1 MADCRRIV
9 MIPIDKSGNSK
20 RIFEWYFNKLRKDND
35 KVILI
40 HVYTVPLMSTPT
52 ARFGY
57 SVSLT
62 EWEGVQSSVDK
73 EILQRISEFEELCRG
88 NNLQFK
94 TIYKT
99 GEPGVVI
106 CEHAHREHVSLI
118 LMGTRGLGKFAR
130 ALLGSVSKYVILHS
144 GLPVLVMPPDTGG
157 K

>member
-1 MADCRRIV
+1 MADSQRTV

-20 RIFEWYFNKLRKDND
+20 RLFEWYFEKLRKDND
-35 KVILI
+35 RVILI
-40 HVYTVPLMSTPT
+40 HVYSVPLMSTPT

-62 EWEGVQSSVDK
+62 EWEGVEKSVDK
-73 EILQRISEFEELCRG
+73 EILQRISDFEELCRT

-106 CEHAHREHVSLI
+106 CENAHREHVTLI
-118 LMGTRGLGKFAR
+118 LMGTRGLGKLAR
-130 ALLGSVSKYVILHS
+130 AILGSVSKYVILHS
-144 GLPVLVMPPDTGG
+144 DLPVLVMPPSTGS